1 MDVRRSWNRMRWDT
15 EVMLALSGFDLFLFL
30 DNLVKR
36 SALDG
41 VLI

>member
-1 MDVRRSWNRMRWDT
+1 MDVRRSWNRMKRDT
-15 EVMLALSGFDLFLFL
+15 EVMLAMSGFGLFLIL

-36 SALDG
+36 SASNG